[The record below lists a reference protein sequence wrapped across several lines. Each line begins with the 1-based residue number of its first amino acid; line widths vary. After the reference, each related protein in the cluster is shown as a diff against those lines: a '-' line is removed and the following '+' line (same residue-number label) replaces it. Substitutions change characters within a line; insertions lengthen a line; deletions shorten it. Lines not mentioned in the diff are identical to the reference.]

1 MKQSKMEREIGR
13 TKKIYE
19 SMETPKAL
27 DDVVRGA
34 LKQETWE
41 QRDMRRRVSET
52 GTQGKRRGKAAVPGK
67 KSPHGK
73 IGLAAAA
80 LAVCFIT
87 ALNTNEAFAATAGR
101 LPVIGAVSRVLTFRN
116 YDTADEEKE
125 IHMEIPQIQ
134 EPEAGSTSS
143 PLAADVNKEIETI
156 MEAYRRDAQQ
166 RIEEYKEAF
175 LATGGTEEAF
185 AEKGIKVDAGY
196 EVKYETEDVLS
207 LEITANENWASAYGI
222 QYFYNLDLKNGK
234 KLTLGDLLGQDYKEK
249 VNSSIRRQM
258 EERMAADRNL
268 VYWDG
273 SNGMDGF
280 KTVGENTKFYIG
292 ANGNP
297 VIVFDKYEIA
307 PGAFGIQ
314 EFEINRQE

>member
-1 MKQSKMEREIGR
+1 MCDGVR
-13 TKKIYE
+13 TELI
-19 SMETPKAL
+19 TF
-27 DDVVRGA
+27 
-34 LKQETWE
+34 
-41 QRDMRRRVSET
+41 
-52 GTQGKRRGKAAVPGK
+52 
-67 KSPHGK
+67 
-73 IGLAAAA
+73 I
-80 LAVCFIT
+80 CFIT

-134 EPEAGSTSS
+134 EP
-143 PLAADVNKEIETI
+143 
-156 MEAYRRDAQQ
+156 

-249 VNSSIRRQM
+249 ANSSIRRQM

>member
-1 MKQSKMEREIGR
+1 MCDGVR
-13 TKKIYE
+13 TELI
-19 SMETPKAL
+19 TF
-27 DDVVRGA
+27 
-34 LKQETWE
+34 
-41 QRDMRRRVSET
+41 
-52 GTQGKRRGKAAVPGK
+52 
-67 KSPHGK
+67 
-73 IGLAAAA
+73 I
-80 LAVCFIT
+80 CFIT

-207 LEITANENWASAYGI
+207 LEITANE
-222 QYFYNLDLKNGK
+222 KNGK

-249 VNSSIRRQM
+249 ANSSIRRQM

>member
-1 MKQSKMEREIGR
+1 MTHS
-13 TKKIYE
+13 
-19 SMETPKAL
+19 
-27 DDVVRGA
+27 RG
-34 LKQETWE
+34 LK
-41 QRDMRRRVSET
+41 
-52 GTQGKRRGKAAVPGK
+52 
-67 KSPHGK
+67 
-73 IGLAAAA
+73 
-80 LAVCFIT
+80 
-87 ALNTNEAFAATAGR
+87 N
-101 LPVIGAVSRVLTFRN
+101 
-116 YDTADEEKE
+116 
-125 IHMEIPQIQ
+125 
-134 EPEAGSTSS
+134 
-143 PLAADVNKEIETI
+143 
-156 MEAYRRDAQQ
+156 
-166 RIEEYKEAF
+166 KEAF

-249 VNSSIRRQM
+249 ANSSIRRQM
-258 EERMAADRNL
+258 KERMAADRNL